1 MSTSWHGTG
10 PAYPQVFQ
18 KFDRSR
24 LEQSVQKRTYL
35 NLVSDIFL
43 DTGKHTPRPQREN
56 LLEGRKQQ
64 GRKPKHMIIDNG
76 TEFTSQ
82 VLDRCAY
89 ENEVPAALHHA
100 GPADGEW
107 LHRKLQRQVPVQ
119 CHQYGLP
126 LVAGE
131 IRHDIGVI
139 FVQRG
144 VASFEQRLIGVA
156 QRQGFL
162 VHVQH

>member
-10 PAYPQVFQ
+10 PAYPQIFQ

-64 GRKPKHMIIDNG
+64 GRKPKHMIID
-76 TEFTSQ
+76 
-82 VLDRCAY
+82 
-89 ENEVPAALHHA
+89 
-100 GPADGEW
+100 
-107 LHRKLQRQVPVQ
+107 
-119 CHQYGLP
+119 
-126 LVAGE
+126 AGE

-156 QRQGFL
+156 QRQGL
-162 VHVQH
+162 ANGPGGVLGPHRTAVKALCHSRSSSLSLSTSWKKRSTSALKLSNP